1 MEHQRHSKFVLW
13 APCEA
18 NEACGSGY
26 DGDQNKR
33 PSCIIDSDVSRIEPA
48 PSAAMY
54 SATQEACLK
63 TQSGSYGNHDVLP
76 A

>member
-1 MEHQRHSKFVLW
+1 MGHQRYSNFVLW
-13 APCEA
+13 TPCEA

-26 DGDQNKR
+26 DADQNKR

-54 SATQEACLK
+54 STTQETRLTIHRGC
-63 TQSGSYGNHDVLP
+63 YGNDDVL
-76 A
+76 AT